1 MYQRGSRRRSR
12 EQRHGQRD
20 AGRGRAARHAAG
32 YREHLANSRRRTT
45 RALGVSDSGRTCGT
59 HMPPR
64 DAAAAPAGTP
74 VPATAP
80 AQAPVWPAPVQPQ
93 QLPLAGILA
102 TMPDLRSPTTI
113 QAVQDDHAKRVQEAE
128 ASGQPA
134 PEVTRFISEK
144 LAQQLD
150 QAAAAERIASPLA
163 MAHRDA
169 RQQPY

>member
-1 MYQRGSRRRSR
+1 MLVAAALHAMLQVPESTWPI
-12 EQRHGQRD
+12 H
-20 AGRGRAARHAAG
+20 AGGPPERLVSAIQAGHAA
-32 YREHLANSRRRTT
+32 LT
-45 RALGVSDSGRTCGT
+45 RARSIT
-59 HMPPR
+59 PPR

-113 QAVQDDHAKRVQEAE
+113 QAVQDDHAKCVREAE

-134 PEVTRFISEK
+134 PEETRFMSEK
-144 LAQQLD
+144 LAQQLN